1 MNQVG
6 WTQVPERGSYW
17 MLRVGF
23 GILRVMGYRFSQ
35 VVAFVATLYFFT
47 TGAKSRRASRIYQQH
62 LHRFA
67 PTALNGPSLLNSFR
81 HHWNFAINIMDRMYF
96 WQGKLDRF
104 HFTREGREHI
114 ADRKSGILLIGAH
127 IGSFDALRAFSQD
140 RQLKLNVVM
149 YRAHAQN
156 INRMLR
162 VLNPAAEVQVVTL
175 DEASVDQ
182 IFTLKQRLD
191 EGEVVAI
198 LADRP
203 APHGRRRTVTLPFLG
218 ADAAF
223 PQNPWILA
231 SLLEC
236 PVFLTVGLRLG
247 SRRYHIIVEPL
258 AERILLPRAS
268 REQSLLTYMERYVRR
283 MEQICVAHPFQF
295 FNFFDFWHS
304 PTPEEGAA

>member
-17 MLRVGF
+17 MIRVAI
-23 GILRVMGYRFSQ
+23 GILRTLGYHFGQ
-35 VVAFVATLYFFT
+35 LVAFFATLYFFL
-47 TGAKSRRASRIYQQH
+47 TGSRSRRASRIYQEH

-67 PTALNGPSLLNSFR
+67 PTPHNRPSLANCFR
-81 HHWNFAINIMDRMYF
+81 HHWNFAISIMDRMYF
-96 WQGKLDRF
+96 WQGRLDRF
-104 HFTREGREHI
+104 QFTREGREHI

-127 IGSFDALRAFSQD
+127 IGSFDALRAFSHNA
-140 RQLKLNVVM
+140 QLKLNVVM

-162 VLNPAAEVQVVTL
+162 LLNPDAEVQVVTL
-175 DEASVDQ
+175 DESSVDQ
-182 IFTLKQRLD
+182 VFLLKQRL
-191 EGEVVAI
+191 EAGEVVAI

-203 APHGRRRTVTLPFLG
+203 APHGRPRTTKLPFLG
-218 ADAAF
+218 ELACF

-236 PVFLTVGLRLG
+236 PVFLTVGLRVG
-247 SRRYHIIVEPL
+247 PRRYHIIVEPL
-258 AERILLPRAS
+258 AERIVLQRKH
-268 REQSLLTYMERYVRR
+268 REQSLHDYMERYVRR
-283 MEQICVAHPFQF
+283 LEQICLDHPFQF

-304 PTPEEGAA
+304 ENTEAGAL